1 MTKEYARLTDKLSLM
16 FWPFL
21 RLALLFWAGYALLD
35 GALLHWLPGFDPPA
49 DFWQLLGP
57 GVLAAAL
64 LLWRLWPR
72 LRLLETGQKEHTP
85 LLLSIAAVATMA
97 FGTSYLHDYL
107 RAALGR
113 FDTLDSPAAL
123 RPGSSPGTFYRF
135 RHKYQAARYAG
146 VEWQAYP
153 IRKGRDLVLH
163 LYVATPLLTSPAD
176 TVLPATTWQGLHYST
191 EVSASASE
199 ADKQAAYQAF
209 LKRTASQF
217 REEDFNAPAG
227 YYARMPNSDERA
239 AYLRA
244 ARRTRLPLP
253 AASVPILV
261 VQAGEVSLAALRQ
274 EALYYLACWLGG
286 GTTVFF
292 FLLLISRLP
301 AVSAQSFRARHP

>member
-1 MTKEYARLTDKLSLM
+1 MKEYAPLTDKLSLI

-21 RLALLFWAGYALLD
+21 RLALFFWGGYALLD
-35 GALLHWLPGFDPPA
+35 GALLHWLPGFDPPT

-72 LRLLETGQKEHTP
+72 LRLLETGKKEHTP
-85 LLLSIAAVATMA
+85 LLLSIAAVATIA

-163 LYVATPLLTSPAD
+163 LYVATPLLASPAD
-176 TVLPATTWQGLHYST
+176 TVVPATSWQGLHYST

-286 GTTVFF
+286 GTAVFF
-292 FLLLISRLP
+292 FLLLIGRLP